1 MDPMMGRFA
10 TRIMLQ
16 AHRQEILL
24 VYLPLSRVQDRK
36 TLRPY
41 ARHVHLT
48 NHKCIVSMLTL
59 SPDLQHAYKHAN
71 SKAISLCWKDT
82 LHLC

>member
-24 VYLPLSRVQDRK
+24 VRLPLSRVQDRH

-41 ARHVHLT
+41 ACHRHLNNYNV
-48 NHKCIVSMLTL
+48 L
-59 SPDLQHAYKHAN
+59 SQ
-71 SKAISLCWKDT
+71 C
-82 LHLC
+82 